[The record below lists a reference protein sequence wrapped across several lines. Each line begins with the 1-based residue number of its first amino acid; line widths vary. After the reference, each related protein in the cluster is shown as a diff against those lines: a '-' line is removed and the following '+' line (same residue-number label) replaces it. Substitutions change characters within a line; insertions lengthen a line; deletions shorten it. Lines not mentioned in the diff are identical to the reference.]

1 MVKNA
6 ARIVM
11 FGACALCVTPGWTQ
25 GYPAKPVRIVV
36 GFSAG
41 STTDL
46 IGRVLATKMGD
57 GLGQPVVVDNRP
69 GAGANI
75 AAELVAK
82 ETADGGAGSA
92 RLGAWM
98 RPGSGL

>member
-1 MVKNA
+1 MKTA

-11 FGACALCVTPGWTQ
+11 FGACVLCVTPGWTQ

-36 GFSAG
+36 GFAAG

-46 IGRVLATKMGD
+46 ISRVLATKMGE
-57 GLGQPVVVDNRP
+57 GLGQSALVDNRP
-69 GAGANI
+69 GAGGNL
-75 AAELVAK
+75 AAKLVSK

-92 RLGAWM
+92 RFGAWM

>member
-11 FGACALCVTPGWTQ
+11 FGACTLCVTPGWTQ

-41 STTDL
+41 SSFYSL
-46 IGRVLATKMGD
+46 
-57 GLGQPVVVDNRP
+57 P
-69 GAGANI
+69 
-75 AAELVAK
+75 
-82 ETADGGAGSA
+82 
-92 RLGAWM
+92 
-98 RPGSGL
+98 